1 MAKFKYYITDIING
15 EVVGTDDRDLAT
27 NYAESEDFFVVDA
40 EAGQWIQ
47 TDGEVVDVESA
58 RDIEEEEDRAS
69 SNTSCTEITEE
80 EYDAAQQAQRA

>member
-1 MAKFKYYITDIING
+1 MAKFKYYITDITNC

-47 TDGEVVDVESA
+47 TDGEAVDVELA
-58 RDIEEEEDRAS
+58 RNVEEEE
-69 SNTSCTEITEE
+69 EE
-80 EYDAAQQAQRA
+80 EQEGEDE

>member
-1 MAKFKYYITDIING
+1 MAKFKYYITDIINC

-47 TDGEVVDVESA
+47 TDGEAVDVESA
-58 RDIEEEEDRAS
+58 RGIEEEE
-69 SNTSCTEITEE
+69 EE
-80 EYDAAQQAQRA
+80 EEEEEGE